1 MEFYEI
7 LANRRKSQGLSYDDL
22 SAKSSVPV
30 STLKKLLTGVTRAP
44 QFETL
49 RSVTYALGLTLND
62 LTERDSDAPIS
73 LSSDELEIVTVFRGL
88 NSIGQSTLV
97 NMARSLNMNPDMK
110 RGSVSNTVTA

>member
-7 LANRRKSQGLSYDDL
+7 LANRRKAQGLSYDDL
-22 SAKSSVPV
+22 SEKSSVPV

-62 LTERDSDAPIS
+62 LTERDSDNSIS
-73 LSSDELEIVTVFRGL
+73 LSSDELEMVAIYRDL
-88 NSIGQSTLV
+88 NATGQATLM

-110 RGSVSNTVTA
+110 RGSASSITTA